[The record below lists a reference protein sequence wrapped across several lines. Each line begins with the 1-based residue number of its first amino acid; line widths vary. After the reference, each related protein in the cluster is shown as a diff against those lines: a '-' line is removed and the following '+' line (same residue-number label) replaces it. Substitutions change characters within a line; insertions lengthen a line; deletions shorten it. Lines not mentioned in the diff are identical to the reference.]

1 MKGSVLKKIW
11 VGSGVLAGLL
21 LGWIAVS
28 AAVRIQRIGV
38 SIVGGAD
45 GPTAVFLTT
54 THPAFPWALGA
65 VAVFLGAGM
74 ALLLRKIRKK
84 G

>member
-1 MKGSVLKKIW
+1 MKWSVFKKIW
-11 VGSGVLAGLL
+11 IGAGVLAGLL

-28 AAVRIQRIGV
+28 AAVRIQRMGV

-45 GPTAVFLTT
+45 GPTAVYMAT

-74 ALLLRKIRKK
+74 ALLIRKIRKK